1 MSKKG
6 LFWGIAVAVIVLDRV
21 TKVLAPGLPADGVVL
36 IPGVIGLRYAENR
49 GIAFSL
55 LSGHP
60 RLLGILSLLLIAA
73 GYVWLRK
80 KDFGIFPMVGLALM
94 AGGAAGNMADRLIT
108 GYVPDM
114 IETLFVRFPIFNL
127 ADSCLTI
134 GCVDRLCDADHQP
147 VVPAEGLGE
156 PLTTASGGFFVR
168 GEVRRNKR
176 SPRCGDASIEPAVRR
191 GVVMV

>member
-1 MSKKG
+1 MNKKG
-6 LFWGIAVAVIVLDRV
+6 LFWGIAAAAIALDRI
-21 TKVLAPGLPADGVVL
+21 TKLLAPGLPEDGMIL

-60 RLLGILSLLLIAA
+60 RLLGILSLILIIA

-80 KDFGIFPMVGLALM
+80 KKLGTFPLAGLALM
-94 AGGAAGNMADRLIT
+94 AGGAAGNMADRLIS

-114 IETLFVRFPIFNL
+114 IETLFVHFPIFNL

-134 GCVDRLCDADHQP
+134 GCVMLIISLLFKAKDWEK
-147 VVPAEGLGE
+147 V
-156 PLTTASGGFFVR
+156 
-168 GEVRRNKR
+168 
-176 SPRCGDASIEPAVRR
+176 
-191 GVVMV
+191 

>member
-36 IPGVIGLRYAENR
+36 IPRVIGLRYAENQ

-80 KDFGIFPMVGLALM
+80 KDFGTFPMVGLALM
-94 AGGAAGNMADRLIT
+94 SGGAAGNMADRLIS

-134 GCVDRLCDADHQP
+134 GCVMLIISLVFRPIDWANL
-147 VVPAEGLGE
+147 
-156 PLTTASGGFFVR
+156 
-168 GEVRRNKR
+168 
-176 SPRCGDASIEPAVRR
+176 
-191 GVVMV
+191 